1 MSREE
6 EMTTMTNIIYG
17 LRHMGARDVNRT
29 RIPACSDYTYTMYK
43 PTLLYSLIIIYV
55 MYAFYIHS
63 YRVDIK
69 TRPRRNNNRKLKVL
83 KYPCSIR
90 HTLADDGHL

>member
-1 MSREE
+1 
-6 EMTTMTNIIYG
+6 
-17 LRHMGARDVNRT
+17 
-29 RIPACSDYTYTMYK
+29 
-43 PTLLYSLIIIYV
+43 